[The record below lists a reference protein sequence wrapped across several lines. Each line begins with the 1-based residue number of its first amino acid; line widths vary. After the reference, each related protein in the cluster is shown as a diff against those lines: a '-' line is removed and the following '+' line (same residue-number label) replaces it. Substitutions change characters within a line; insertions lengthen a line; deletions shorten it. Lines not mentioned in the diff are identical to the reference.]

1 MIYPTINPDH
11 DHDSDSGTERFQQT
25 TEEKLRKNSLT
36 LKCNFRVYLSLKNA
50 QRNLRGAIKKQT
62 GK

>member
-50 QRNLRGAIKKQT
+50 QEI
-62 GK
+62 